1 MKKKIRIVL
10 MLMGKRLHMQMVM
23 MVVMMTMMADLLQG
37 ALLMWR
43 CSCLT

>member
-1 MKKKIRIVL
+1 